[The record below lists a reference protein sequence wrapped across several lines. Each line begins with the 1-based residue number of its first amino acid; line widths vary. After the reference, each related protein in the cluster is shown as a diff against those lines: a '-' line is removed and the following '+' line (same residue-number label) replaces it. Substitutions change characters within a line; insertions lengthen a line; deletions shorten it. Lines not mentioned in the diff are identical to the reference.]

1 MKTIR
6 PESIALFCLS
16 SGDIELAKHL
26 AEVLPMTCFIG
37 KDWQQGFLP
46 LVGGSAQSLSD
57 AYTDYSVVLLIAEN
71 GVSTPESLYHPD
83 GATVILIAEHHAR
96 LLAGPAGEAVA
107 LIQYLNEMC
116 QCREI
121 VANDAFCRTLTREH
135 RVISQRRSHS

>member
-71 GVSTPESLYHPD
+71 GVSNQKASI
-83 GATVILIAEHHAR
+83 ILMAR
-96 LLAGPAGEAVA
+96 
-107 LIQYLNEMC
+107 
-116 QCREI
+116 R
-121 VANDAFCRTLTREH
+121 
-135 RVISQRRSHS
+135 